1 MADVNANINVNI
13 DSSQALANLR
23 RLQAQITSFN
33 ESLIT
38 SNIAAAQAQK
48 QLNQSL
54 IQQVSA
60 IKGFSTSI
68 VNVESSMSRL
78 GNSIEKNKLSLGEYF
93 RYGVASSQTFGR
105 VFARE
110 HNAVMDLAVD
120 RVKRLQTQYV
130 ALGQSQNGVTRAM
143 AARPLQL
150 FNADAQI
157 GIQRQQIFNKL
168 LHDGSTSLVNWGKN
182 TQWAGRQLMV
192 GFTLPITMFGTI
204 AGQVFADLE
213 RQIVNFKR
221 VYGDLGTTAEQSE
234 AMVEQIKE
242 LGKEYTKYGISVSD
256 TIGLA
261 AKAAAAGAQN
271 ADLLAQTEQATRLST
286 LGQID
291 YQQALDATISLQSAF
306 KISAEEL
313 GSTIDFLNAVENQ
326 TVVSLDD
333 ITIAIPKVAPVIQG
347 LGGDVRDLAVFMAA
361 MREGGV
367 NAAEGANALKS
378 GLASLINPTKNAREQ
393 LNKVGIDINTILK
406 TNKGDLMGIVT
417 SFADALRGVDKFAQ
431 QQTLAKVFG
440 KYQFARMGA
449 LFENIGREGSQAAR
463 AVDIMGMSM
472 EELAQLSEKE
482 LGNIENAISVKFTA
496 ALEKLKLAIAP
507 IGEMF
512 LKIATPIIDVLTKV
526 ADKFNEL
533 PEGIKTFISYG
544 LGIGAV
550 LVPSIIMLIGLMG
563 NFLGNIM
570 KIGLGFRSLMAR
582 ITGNADAFQWMASTE
597 LDAMAAAASL
607 EGATSSLTGALV
619 VQRETVDSLAAA
631 YARMAGAAQV
641 TAASMPQAMR
651 GPVAGGANPRMMAR
665 GGIVPGTGNKDTVP
679 ALLTPGESVITK
691 EATQKFGPVLA
702 AMNAGTVR
710 GFTRGVIDIGGGES
724 IDFDFVNISGQATVQ
739 KMYDQA
745 AELGE
750 DIRDAFVN
758 ILRSLKSAQESAAEA
773 GTVLKITAG
782 DVKRAVVSEQLPS
795 RILPEGRAYK
805 ASAAG
810 VKTKVE
816 DDIKM
821 LPGITTQQA
830 QAEFQR
836 AQAAAQGAE
845 QAVVEYYDEL
855 LSNTELEEKERRK
868 LERARDN
875 TVKEARQI
883 SRAHTAQVT
892 NLQKSFGEA
901 WSPELW
907 LPQSQVEN
915 QLSNIFAE
923 SQSRRD
929 IYETHLK
936 EIVSDTNQADA
947 IMHKINNN
955 LALTDEELQVQAQ
968 VLRRILSSSQDLAQM
983 PGAFS
988 QYAVGT
994 IGAAQ
999 ARAALPASTYY
1010 TAQTAATRESEKAA
1024 ALRTLEAAEQSWKE
1038 TWQISSPSERG
1049 ANIGDDI
1056 NEGVGEGLRRSVSV
1070 PVAAAKETAQQVK
1083 GQLAMD
1089 FEDTDALFPAEP
1101 YRGQKRFVPTER
1113 PEDAGRVADIA
1124 TAHAMAMEED
1134 TKRTQELV
1142 EANKK
1147 EEVATQELTKEKKT
1161 MSQRVRG
1168 MSGKLVAGGFA
1179 LDGLVFGMSMMDN
1192 SIGEFAQKLMPA
1204 MFALQG
1210 IAMIAPMLTN
1220 PVGAV
1225 AVGLAA
1231 SAAAIWFFKSKADE
1245 MSANAQ
1251 KFADSMIAAR
1261 STIDKVGEFYGRQS
1275 LATRQGSDIIR
1286 KEAEVTTAEV
1296 EKAREFIKSDVGL
1309 AMQEGIGLAIS
1320 KMGQEQSTK
1329 QFAANLASMVLQG
1342 VMNPKEARAAAVAMG
1357 EALGNQQ
1364 FGIDVNGELKKLMGP
1379 KNKNLLKTPLQ
1390 LAIEINEQNAKS
1402 VQSLSGDI
1410 TQLSDQMAGFNQM
1423 TGADMA
1429 AALVPVFGMV
1439 NTINKLTLGWDNW
1452 VGQVARSARG
1462 ILNPDDF
1469 EKTEASLKAIGS
1481 LAGNQ
1486 MAQAYDNLSSAK
1498 ARYKTISEKA
1508 AKIDKDDEAAKKR
1521 ASTQAKEAKRDLEAL
1536 TQQVKDQQAAMSG
1549 AFAGAAPQARVTILE
1564 GMRESITKQFENDPA
1579 MKLAWDVLSGQ
1590 MGDVSQE
1597 VQFNINM
1604 GISSGVLNP
1613 LGIQKL
1619 MGLFSNP
1626 EEATAT
1632 INYMINAFGLGE
1644 TNEMILG
1651 ILNMKDEEI
1660 RKKAIIDLIVAT
1672 PGGLDQETRSLLDP
1686 TGELSKTAL
1695 QGGPNQAVVDNA
1707 KRTAEAAKAA
1717 YDTALSDFQMGA
1729 PFMDAISES
1738 DFNMLQGYNDEVSRI
1753 KNTLKEFGYTEEEIA
1768 KNPEYVNALE
1778 EREGFLWDLVDRYDE
1793 VYNAA
1798 YELQGLESTMITTQK
1813 DYNKAVADNPALSGA
1828 VAAALAEQRKEIQ
1841 PLVQEFYRL
1850 QDAAQAGEDGIN
1862 INIQPQGMGEKELNN
1877 LNNDLTTF
1885 NKLPKNILKL
1895 AGVQTV
1901 GSPEALD
1908 KLTKGYNKFDSEKPE
1923 VIKKAILQVMG
1934 GNGESADKVW
1944 RQIKQLGYSQEQFA
1958 KLPEATKINIVANIE
1973 AQLKLE
1979 GDINVLEGFMKGA
1992 GSADA
1997 AENYANKLS
2006 ALKDNLASLKNMLS
2020 ELQNLGGDTTP
2031 TTPTTSGSGGSKEK
2045 SALQQI
2051 LEDINERIKLYGVG
2065 TALTQKLLTAKKGF
2079 GAALKSLT
2087 SEGSIADR
2095 LREMNLSETLIA
2107 EILSKG
2113 ADNADKIIKKLN
2125 ETGLKR
2131 LSRGQVASTA
2141 LEQISG
2147 FRGETARA
2155 GYEQTAA
2162 KRLKE
2167 TGQFTEQEIKD
2178 ISGNEALAEVIALL
2192 PKGSKLWQEY
2202 IKYLRQNKNATK
2214 ENVTEEERLR
2224 EELDLMTIAFKK
2236 QIKPIDDK
2244 IDAQERLIESI
2255 NREIDAIERQNSE
2268 DEYLIRNKE
2277 RQIEAYNREIEAKE
2291 RLNQADQDRIE
2302 NLKRGDE
2309 KSMRVSEALSH
2320 ELEIMSRKETEIRNA
2335 YDERIKALETIQN
2348 INEQIAQ
2355 QQKQQ
2360 LGLADALSRGDIAA
2374 AAVAQQEIQQ
2384 SSAQFAMEQMRT
2396 GLQQGMENQIAGLT
2410 TEGGLTRDQ
2419 AEQKIVNLKE
2429 ESYQTSLLIRDIED
2443 VIYERNKEIAG
2454 IKLNIRNVEDE
2465 IQVIE
2470 DRIYNRETM
2479 ILDIQRQRLQPAEDQ
2494 LQKLRDQRDELQ
2506 RVFDAE
2512 AAGIEAQ
2519 LESIKLSDAQKKR
2532 VEDIADEWRRVEE
2545 RITAAN
2551 EALKTGRQKLGA
2563 MPERKKGQS
2572 YDDYQQLLN
2581 EWWANKA
2588 ALEANF
2594 DQTVSAA
2601 FSTAEAGMRV
2611 NTGGMIPKYAA
2622 GGVAGMGGRDSV
2634 PALLTPG
2641 EFVMRKAA
2649 VKKYGA
2655 ATFAQMNMGAFS
2667 MPTYSAARM
2676 SAMSAA
2682 PSGGMTS
2689 IEAPVYNTYSV
2700 NVNVPNTNAD
2710 PELIANR
2717 VMTKIQQLDRSN
2729 IRSLR
2734 GNK

>member
-23 RLQAQITSFN
+23 RLQSQITSFN

-168 LHDGSTSLVNWGKN
+168 LHDGSTSLINWGKN

-204 AGQVFADLE
+204 AGQVFSDLE

-234 AMVEQIKE
+234 AMVDQIKE
-242 LGKEYTKYGISVSD
+242 LGKEYTKYGIAVSD

-607 EGATSSLTGALV
+607 EGATSSLTSALV

-631 YARMAGAAQV
+631 YARMAGAAQA

-651 GPVAGGANPRMMAR
+651 GPVAGGANPRRMAR
-665 GGIVPGTGNKDTVP
+665 GGVVPGTGSGDTVP

-702 AMNAGTVR
+702 AMNSGSIP
-710 GFTRGVIDIGGGES
+710 GFAEGIIDLGGGEVARLDVFRGSSAAAIQQMFDS
-724 IDFDFVNISGQATVQ
+724 IAEDAHDARATFKQ
-739 KMYDQA
+739 
-745 AELGE
+745 
-750 DIRDAFVN
+750 
-758 ILRSLKSAQESAAEA
+758 ILRDIEA
-773 GTVLKITAG
+773 SQR
-782 DVKRAVVSEQLPS
+782 DNQEQLRLTADQLRSRLRETGSPELRGVAGEVRYSRPS
-795 RILPEGRAYK
+795 GLPP
-805 ASAAG
+805 
-810 VKTKVE
+810 
-816 DDIKM
+816 I
-821 LPGITTQQA
+821 A
-830 QAEFQR
+830 QHLEMSV
-836 AQAAAQGAE
+836 GAE
-845 QAVVEYYDEL
+845 QAAREVSVAEGSAKAAAKAMERFGLTAEEL
-855 LSNTELEEKERRK
+855 
-868 LERARDN
+868 A
-875 TVKEARQI
+875 EA
-883 SRAHTAQVT
+883 SSVARAHTVEVDKGAADAFDPKYWQ
-892 NLQKSFGEA
+892 A
-901 WSPELW
+901 
-907 LPQSQVEN
+907 QSQVEN
-915 QLSNIFAE
+915 QLSNIIKN
-923 SQSRRD
+923 SSRNQQT
-929 IYETHLK
+929 YLK
-936 EIVSDTNQADA
+936 YLTEVAGDTEVAATLQD
-947 IMHKINNN
+947 KISRN
-955 LALTDEELQVQAQ
+955 LALTEQEYDIQRK
-968 VLRRILSSSQDLAQM
+968 VLSTIVQDLESGRLSASAVSPKFQRYATGAMAAVDWRRQQGVSYGATRTAAQ
-983 PGAFS
+983 
-988 QYAVGT
+988 
-994 IGAAQ
+994 GAA
-999 ARAALPASTYY
+999 A
-1010 TAQTAATRESEKAA
+1010 TATGAMQQEFMI
-1024 ALRTLEAAEQSWKE
+1024 Q
-1038 TWQISSPSERG
+1038 SPSEEAAR
-1049 ANIGDDI
+1049 IGDSVDD
-1056 NEGVGEGLRRSVSV
+1056 GLAQGIKRSAKK
-1070 PVAAAKETAQQVK
+1070 PVAAAAAMANEVK

-1101 YRGQKRFVPTER
+1101 YKGQKRFIPTER
-1113 PEDAGRVADIA
+1113 PEDAGRVADVA
-1124 TAHAMAMEED
+1124 TAQAMAIEEN
-1134 TKRTQELV
+1134 TKRTQKLA

-1147 EEVATQELTKEKKT
+1147 EEVVTQTLVKEKKT

-1220 PVGAV
+1220 PVGLV
-1225 AVGLAA
+1225 ATALAA
-1231 SAAAIWFFKSKADE
+1231 SAAAVWFFKSKADE

-1251 KFADSMIAAR
+1251 KFADSMIATR

-1275 LATRQGSDIIR
+1275 LASRQGSDVIR

-1296 EKAREFIKSDVGL
+1296 EKAREFIKSDVGV

-1379 KNKNLLKTPLQ
+1379 KNQNLLKTPLQ

-1402 VQSLSGDI
+1402 VQTLTGDI
-1410 TQLSDQMAGFNQM
+1410 TELSDQMTGFNQL
-1423 TGADMA
+1423 TGGDLA
-1429 AALVPVFGMV
+1429 ASLVPVFGMV
-1439 NTINKLTLGWDNW
+1439 NAINKLTLGWDNW
-1452 VGQVARSARG
+1452 VGAVARSARG

-1521 ASTQAKEAKRDLEAL
+1521 ASAQAKEAKKDLEAL

-1579 MKLAWDVLSGQ
+1579 MKLAWDMLSGQ
-1590 MGDVSQE
+1590 MADVSQE

-1613 LGIQKL
+1613 IGIQNM
-1619 MGLFSNP
+1619 MGLFANP

-1632 INYMINAFGLGE
+1632 INFMINTFGLGE

-1651 ILNMKDEEI
+1651 ILNLKDPEI
-1660 RKKAIIDLIVAT
+1660 RKKAIIDLIVST

-1729 PFMDAISES
+1729 PFMDALSES
-1738 DFNMLQGYNDEVSRI
+1738 DFNMLQGYNDEVYRI
-1753 KNTLKEFGYTEEEIA
+1753 KNTLEELGYTEEEIA
-1768 KNPEYVNALE
+1768 SNPQYVNALE

-1850 QDAAQAGEDGIN
+1850 QDAAQAGEDGIK
-1862 INIQPQGMGEKELNN
+1862 INIQPQGMGEKELND

-1895 AGVQTV
+1895 AGVQTI
-1901 GSPEALD
+1901 GSPEALNE
-1908 KLTKGYNKFDSEKPE
+1908 LTAGYNKFDSEKPE

-1934 GNGESADKVW
+1934 GNGESADRVW

-1997 AENYANKLS
+1997 AEHYANKLS
-2006 ALKDNLASLKNMLS
+2006 ALKDNLASLKDMLS
-2020 ELQNLGGDTTP
+2020 ELQNLGGDTTR
-2031 TTPTTSGSGGSKEK
+2031 TTPTTTGSGGSKEK

-2051 LEDINERIKLYGVG
+2051 LDDINERIKLYGVG

-2079 GAALKSLT
+2079 KAALESLT
-2087 SEGSIADR
+2087 SEGSIADQ
-2095 LREMNLSETLIA
+2095 LRAMNLSESLIA

-2113 ADNADKIIKKLN
+2113 AKNAEQIIKKLG

-2131 LSRGQVASTA
+2131 LNKVQIASTA

-2147 FRGETARA
+2147 FRGETAK
-2155 GYEQTAA
+2155 EENKVIAA
-2162 KRLKE
+2162 RKLRE
-2167 TGQFTEQEIKD
+2167 TGKFTEEEIKD
-2178 ISGNEALAEVIALL
+2178 ISGNEALAEVIRWL
-2192 PKGSKLWQEY
+2192 PKGSKLWQQY
-2202 IKYLRQNKNATK
+2202 IKYLRENKTATK
-2214 ENVTEEERLR
+2214 ENVTEEERLT
-2224 EELDLMTIAFKK
+2224 EELNLMTIAFKQ
-2236 QIKPIDDK
+2236 QIKPIDDN

-2255 NREIDAIERQNSE
+2255 NREIDAIERQNAE

-2302 NLKRGDE
+2302 KLKRGDE

-2374 AAVAQQEIQQ
+2374 AAAAQQEIQQ

-2396 GLQQGMENQIAGLT
+2396 GLQQGMENQVAGLT

-2419 AEQKIVNLKE
+2419 AEQKIINLKE

-2443 VIYERNKEIAG
+2443 DIYDRNVEIAG
-2454 IKLNIRNVEDE
+2454 IKINIRNVEDE

-2512 AAGIEAQ
+2512 SAGIEAQ

-2611 NTGGMIPKYAA
+2611 NAGGMIPKYAA

-2667 MPTYSAARM
+2667 MPTYSAGRM
-2676 SAMSAA
+2676 SVMSAA